1 MIEINGHAV
10 LSKRPPAPRPALT
23 AVGFE
28 SSEEGCA
35 CPDEGARSDD
45 FETAE
50 IKRTRPTSSYA
61 RRLLL
66 GARLLERQLSTYGT
80 KFIADLQ

>member
-1 MIEINGHAV
+1 MKERG
-10 LSKRPPAPRPALT
+10 L
-23 AVGFE
+23 
-28 SSEEGCA
+28 
-35 CPDEGARSDD
+35 DDDD